1 MTTEQLIAYLRS
13 NVNIQAAGV
22 TDSAYLSMSDEDLL
36 LYLNVA
42 LTRDFSE
49 VPSLDYLPASNVYP
63 LMLIA
68 KKELYY
74 ALAVVAAPD
83 YDIGADNNNYL
94 KRDERFSHYMKL
106 IGQVDKEYEDY
117 LDDGAGGTL
126 TSFDVLLS
134 NRYYTKEYYEKGV
147 SPAPI
152 LYVDSTT
159 SVTANLHWKNNVNRF
174 AWVNVYCSTKDVVDM
189 YQDGNNKIVS
199 GSTVLKHIVDARQTT
214 IRLEGLTPST
224 TYHAAIEVVDLSAL
238 IGYAQVTFT
247 TPSSA

>member
-1 MTTEQLIAYLRS
+1 MTTAQIIAYLRA
-13 NVNIQAAGV
+13 NVNIQSAGV
-22 TDSAYLSMSDEDLL
+22 TDSAYLSMSDEDIL

-42 LTRDFSE
+42 LTRDFSD

-63 LMLIA
+63 LILIA

-74 ALAVVAAPD
+74 ALAVVSAPD

-106 IGQVDKEYEDY
+106 IEQTNKEYEDY
-117 LDDGAGGTL
+117 LDGGAGGTL

-147 SPAPI
+147 SPAPV

-159 SVTANLHWKNNVNRF
+159 ANTANLHWKNNVNRF
-174 AWVNVYCSTKDVVDM
+174 GWVNVYCSTAEIVDL

-214 IRLEGLTPST
+214 IRFEGLTPST

-238 IGYAQVTFT
+238 IGYCQVTFT
-247 TPSSA
+247 TPSA